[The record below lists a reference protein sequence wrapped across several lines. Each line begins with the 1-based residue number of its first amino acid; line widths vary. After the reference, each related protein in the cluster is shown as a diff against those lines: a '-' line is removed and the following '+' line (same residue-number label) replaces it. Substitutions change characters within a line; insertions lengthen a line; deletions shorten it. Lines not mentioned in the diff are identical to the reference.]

1 MELHLGYSKIKIM
14 LNYSNKKKKFCS
26 SYIQTGN
33 FFFNAAAFKKNFSF
47 MFFIISIIK
56 TFKNE

>member
-14 LNYSNKKKKFCS
+14 LNYSNKKKNFCS

-33 FFFNAAAFKKNFSF
+33 FFFNAAAF
-47 MFFIISIIK
+47 
-56 TFKNE
+56 